1 MQVKSQPS
9 IGRVHI
15 YRRGGLRWPSRN
27 TSNVSNTMPD
37 THLLKKV
44 IQAETLGCIDNQASC
59 PVLVRQSY
67 PERTLWIKPFVSR

>member
-44 IQAETLGCIDNQASC
+44 IQADKLGRIDNRCRAVNSMWPIVQTRR
-59 PVLVRQSY
+59 LR
-67 PERTLWIKPFVSR
+67 K